1 MIFIKYLGYIS
12 DINNGFDIFI
22 KINET
27 YNDYEFI
34 ENHKNNLW
42 FSIEDIKYLHN
53 ISNLRYIEENNIC
66 LLPENN
72 KDLILN
78 NYNGI
83 CSKYINYYKQMFNAK
98 KRYGFII
105 NGRLNCYQDDLI
117 PHIIKYLNEN
127 QDQWIDI
134 HINLNDKNEKI
145 ELYNN
150 LKYIDYP
157 FIATIYC
164 NEYITNDYMQNHP
177 KKYHDIQ
184 MNISSM
190 YYTLMKV
197 FYQLEYYSKNNNILY
212 DLIIKF
218 RSDLVFDNLPNLNSF
233 DKNKNIIY
241 IPNYCKSSINPHINQ
256 INDQV
261 AFGNYKLMKKYCM
274 VYSNIELYLKDK
286 YNYYHPETLLAYHI
300 HYNKI
305 NIKEINFL
313 YHLDSNRHKKNVL
326 DYN

>member
-1 MIFIKYLGYIS
+1 
-12 DINNGFDIFI
+12 
-22 KINET
+22 
-27 YNDYEFI
+27 
-34 ENHKNNLW
+34 
-42 FSIEDIKYLHN
+42 
-53 ISNLRYIEENNIC
+53 
-66 LLPENN
+66 
-72 KDLILN
+72 
-78 NYNGI
+78 
-83 CSKYINYYKQMFNAK
+83 
-98 KRYGFII
+98 
-105 NGRLNCYQDDLI
+105 
-117 PHIIKYLNEN
+117 
-127 QDQWIDI
+127 
-134 HINLNDKNEKI
+134 
-145 ELYNN
+145 
-150 LKYIDYP
+150 
-157 FIATIYC
+157 
-164 NEYITNDYMQNHP
+164 
-177 KKYHDIQ
+177 